1 MAAEMNWD
9 TTVGRADDV
18 RRVFDTMTVLMAAM
32 AGPDHRYIAM
42 NAAFRALLPR
52 ATMGSSARELF
63 PEVAGQNI
71 LETFDRVYQTGE
83 AQAGNEW
90 RVQVDPDG
98 SGAIREIFIDCVFAP
113 RRRADGSVEGI
124 QIYFDD
130 VTARV
135 RERLA
140 AEARAEE
147 LSERYRRLRDTAAVM
162 QRELLAASVP
172 VLPTVDI
179 AAEYLV
185 ATEDTA
191 AGGDWFDAIA
201 LPGDRV
207 ALVVGD
213 VVGHGVQAAAVMAQ
227 LRSAL
232 RMQLLDGRSIGAA
245 LSAVDR
251 FREHV
256 PGSKSTTVCV
266 GLLDV
271 NTGNFQ
277 YCTAG
282 HPPPLQVPA
291 GGRWRYLEPSGAGP
305 LGGRTGFTVREETLD
320 VGDAILLYT
329 DGLIERP
336 GRPVA
341 ASTAELA
348 DLAANIL
355 SGAGFPV
362 HDAARPIERLCS
374 QTLEVVLRATGYSDD
389 VTLLAAQRRRPVL
402 PLRITADARVQ
413 AAQAIRA
420 QLRDW
425 LGRVGAGKADT
436 MAVVHAVSEFVENA
450 AQHAYPIEVA
460 GGIVV
465 EAALGSDGIL
475 RASVVDQGRWQEPR
489 GDDRRLARGRGLAMA
504 QALVA
509 QTSVTHSRAGTTAAL
524 THPLSR
530 PARIVAD
537 SQFNPPATTPAVDHE
552 FRAAFNDVGHLVVAG
567 DVDVRAAS
575 ELATHISVTSRAGT
589 VPITIDLSAVTQ
601 LGSTGVG
608 ALAEACDRADRH
620 GTSCLLVA
628 PRRSTAYQVLQ
639 LVQLPV
645 LPSDDGQRR
654 AGGS

>member
-1 MAAEMNWD
+1 MDWD

-18 RRVFDTMTVLMAAM
+18 RRVFDTTTLMMAAM

-42 NAAFRALLPR
+42 NAAFRAFLPR
-52 ATMGSSARELF
+52 ATMGSPVRELF

-83 AQAGNEW
+83 AQAGTEW
-90 RVQVDPDG
+90 RVQVDADG
-98 SGAIREIFIDCVFAP
+98 SGIIREIFIDCVFAP
-113 RRRADGSVEGI
+113 RRGADGSVEGI

-130 VTARV
+130 VTLRV

-147 LSERYRRLRDTAAVM
+147 ISGKYRRLRDAAAVM
-162 QRELLAASVP
+162 QRELLAAAVP
-172 VLPTVDI
+172 VLPGLDI

-227 LRSAL
+227 LRTAL

-245 LSAVDR
+245 LNAVDR
-251 FREHV
+251 FREQV

-266 GLLDV
+266 ALLDV
-271 NTGNFQ
+271 NTGEFQ

-282 HPPPLQVPA
+282 HPPPLLVPA
-291 GGRWRYLEPSGAGP
+291 GGRPHYLDPSGAGP
-305 LGGRTGFTVREETLD
+305 LGGRTGFTVRGATLD
-320 VGDAILLYT
+320 VGDAVLLYS

-362 HDAARPIERLCS
+362 HDTARPIERLCS

-389 VTLLAAQRRRPVL
+389 VTLLAAQRRRPAL
-402 PLRITADARVQ
+402 PLRITSDAKVQ
-413 AAQAIRA
+413 AVPTIRA

-425 LGRVGAGKADT
+425 LGRIGASKGDT

-450 AQHAYPIEVA
+450 TQHAYPTEDA
-460 GGIVV
+460 GDIVV
-465 EAALGSDGIL
+465 EAALGSDGNL
-475 RASVVDQGRWQEPR
+475 RASVVDHGQWKDPR
-489 GDDRRLARGRGLAMA
+489 GDERRLARGRGLAMA

-509 QTSVTHSRAGTTAAL
+509 QTSVTHGRTGTTAAL

-537 SQFNPPATTPAVDHE
+537 AQLHRPATTPAVDYE
-552 FRAAFNDVGHLVVAG
+552 FRAAVNGVGHLVVAG
-567 DVDVRAAS
+567 DIDARAAS
-575 ELATHISVTSRAGT
+575 ELATHISVTSRGGT
-589 VPITIDLSAVTQ
+589 MPITVDLSAVTQ

-620 GTSCLLVA
+620 GTSCQLVA
-628 PRRSTAYQVLQ
+628 PRRSPAYQVLQ
-639 LVQLPV
+639 LVRLPV
-645 LPSDDGQRR
+645 LPAETDDSSP
-654 AGGS
+654 AGPGY

>member
-1 MAAEMNWD
+1 MDWD
-9 TTVGRADDV
+9 TTVGRADEV
-18 RRVFDTMTVLMAAM
+18 RRVFDGMPVLMAAM
-32 AGPDHRYIAM
+32 EGPDHRYIAM
-42 NAAFRALLPR
+42 NAAFRAFLPKTVIGR
-52 ATMGSSARELF
+52 SARELF
-63 PEVAGQNI
+63 PEVAGQNLFEI
-71 LETFDRVYQTGE
+71 LDRVYRTGE
-83 AQAGNEW
+83 AQAGTEW
-90 RVQVDPDG
+90 RMQLDPDG
-98 SGAIREIFIDCVFAP
+98 SGTIEEIFVDVLYTP
-113 RRRADGSVEGI
+113 RRRADGSVAGV
-124 QIYFDD
+124 QISFED

-140 AEARAEE
+140 AEARTEE

-162 QRELLAASVP
+162 QRELLAAAVP

-201 LPGDRV
+201 LPGDRL

-227 LRSAL
+227 LRTAL
-232 RMQLLDGRSIGAA
+232 RMQLLDGRSIGGA

-271 NTGNFQ
+271 NTGDFQ

-282 HPPPLQVPA
+282 HPPPLVVPA
-291 GGRWRYLEPSGAGP
+291 SGRPRYLEPSGAGP
-305 LGGRTGFTVREETLD
+305 LGSRTGFTVRNATLD
-320 VGDAILLYT
+320 VGDAVLLYS

-348 DLAANIL
+348 DLAADIL

-374 QTLEVVLRATGYSDD
+374 QTLEVILRATGYSDD
-389 VTLLAAQRRRPVL
+389 VTLLAAQRRRPIL
-402 PLRITADARVQ
+402 PLRITADAKVQ
-413 AAQAIRA
+413 AAKAIRS

-425 LGRVGAGKADT
+425 LARVGAGRVDT

-450 AQHAYPIEVA
+450 AQHAYSTEVA

-465 EAALGSDGIL
+465 EAALGSDGVL
-475 RASVVDQGRWQEPR
+475 RASVVDRGQWKEPR
-489 GDDRRLARGRGLAMA
+489 GNGRRLGRGRGLAMA

-509 QTSVTHSRAGTTAAL
+509 QTAVTHSRAGTTAAL
-524 THPLSR
+524 THPLFR
-530 PARIVAD
+530 PARIVAE
-537 SQFNPPATTPAVDHE
+537 SQFNHPAATPAVDCE
-552 FRAAFNDVGHLVVAG
+552 FRATVNDVGHLVVTG
-567 DVDVRAAS
+567 DVDAHAAS
-575 ELATHISVTSRAGT
+575 ELATHISVTSRGGT
-589 VPITIDLSAVTQ
+589 LPITIDLSAVTQ

-628 PRRSTAYQVLQ
+628 PSRSTAYQVLQ
-639 LVQLPV
+639 LVQMPV
-645 LPSDDGQRR
+645 LPGDDDQGR